1 MGPVGAGSWALPVAL
16 SALDVIAGVVATAF
30 GIYLVMYTWW
40 PRLPALVSITSIR
53 RRAIAV
59 LILIGAPAVLRVL
72 MGSSSGKAAEPA
84 LFVFTIGVVIFTA
97 AAVCCQRR
105 LKTRWAEERRNR
117 SKNPSTGE
125 N

>member
-1 MGPVGAGSWALPVAL
+1 MGPVGAGSWALTVAL
-16 SALDVIAGVVATAF
+16 NALDVIAGVVSTAF
-30 GIYLVMYTWW
+30 GLYLVMYTWW
-40 PRLPALVSITSIR
+40 PRLPVLVSITAIR

-59 LILIGAPAVLRVL
+59 LILIGAPAVLRTL

-105 LKTRWAEERRNR
+105 LKTRWAEELRTG
-117 SKNPSTGE
+117 SKSPSTDE